1 MAQVF
6 TMILESLLIEVQKL
20 KMAKEVWDAICAK
33 HETTALTVKVNMCRC
48 MYELKCQDDENV
60 RTHLET
66 LM

>member
-6 TMILESLLIEVQKL
+6 TTIPESLLIEVRKL
-20 KMAKEVWDAICAK
+20 KTAREVWDAICAK
-33 HETTALTVKVNMCRC
+33 QETTALTMKVDMRRH
-48 MYELKCQDDENV
+48 MYELKCQDDANV